1 MLLRIIILYILVG
14 FLYFARIL
22 ASKLTATIMTNEP
35 IQKFRL
41 GTLSQKNQS
50 QMLEKITP
58 VKAKGVMTL
67 AGAYLKARVSN
78 NWKISPNPPTKI
90 NKVNPCNVGIFHC
103 AMKKSGNKIE
113 PNK

>member
-1 MLLRIIILYILVG
+1 MSSIIKSIRIIHSNNVIENSYILAILVG
-14 FLYFARIL
+14 FLYFALIL
-22 ASKLTATIMTNEP
+22 ASKLTAIIMTNEP

-78 NWKISPNPPTKI
+78 NWKIRPNPPTK
-90 NKVNPCNVGIFHC
+90 K
-103 AMKKSGNKIE
+103 
-113 PNK
+113 

>member
-1 MLLRIIILYILVG
+1 M
-14 FLYFARIL
+14 
-22 ASKLTATIMTNEP
+22 MTNEP

-41 GTLSQKNQS
+41 GTLSQKSQS

-78 NWKISPNPPTKI
+78 NWKIRPNPPTKSSR
-90 NKVNPCNVGIFHC
+90 VNPCNVGIFHC
-103 AMKKSGNKIE
+103 VMKKSGNKIE
-113 PNK
+113 PNKWK